1 MILSNSHHSFSIKF
15 IAYNEV
21 YEEQEYE
28 EFVIDESTIN
38 TLNIEDIL
46 DELREKIADANDHII
61 DRMENE

>member
-1 MILSNSHHSFSIKF
+1 MILSNSYHSFSIKF